1 MNERRR
7 GPGNDKGSRDGEW
20 SRTVLLP
27 PDDAGGAGEGTPEGP
42 WAGVESPSDRT
53 GGQKGRHRGGWWL
66 SVVVPGLPQLLAGR
80 VVTGGYVLLLWIG
93 GLGLGALRWGRVLA
107 APTGPLEEQ
116 VALAGLM
123 LALVGLWGWSLRDV
137 RRGSPDPDQR
147 PSQWA
152 LALRSF
158 RRNRLAVCGALA
170 VATLSLLALLA
181 PLVAPFDPTL
191 QGDLMTRRLVGPSPE
206 HLLGTDQYARDI
218 FSRLLYGARIS
229 LAIGFL
235 AVGIAVSI
243 GTLVGSVAAFA
254 GGRVDEVVMRFVDMV
269 IAFPRLV
276 LLIAVIALFRP
287 SMVVIVVVL
296 GLTQW
301 PQVARIVRGEVLS
314 VREREFVEAARAL
327 GFSRTRIVVR
337 HILPNIMAPV
347 VVVATLGIGD
357 TIILEAVL
365 SFLGL
370 GIQAPTPSWGMMVAE
385 GRSHLLGAWWIS
397 TFSGLAIVATVLSFN
412 LAGDGLRDALDPR
425 LRR

>member
-1 MNERRR
+1 MSDRRH
-7 GPGNDKGSRDGEW
+7 GSAEGEGGRDGAW
-20 SRTVLLP
+20 DRSVFLP
-27 PDDAGGAGEGTPEGP
+27 PESQVGAGEAQLPPRPPGP
-42 WAGVESPSDRT
+42 
-53 GGQKGRHRGGWWL
+53 GQPRHRGGVPL
-66 SVVVPGLPQLLAGR
+66 SVVLPGLPQLLAGR
-80 VVTGGYVLLLWIG
+80 LLMGGYALALWVGLAALVVLRSNRVLRAPFGPLDHQVAVVCLLL
-93 GLGLGALRWGRVLA
+93 V
-107 APTGPLEEQ
+107 
-116 VALAGLM
+116 
-123 LALVGLWGWSLRDV
+123 LVGLWGWSLWDV
-137 RRGSPDPDQR
+137 RRDPLEVR
-147 PSQWA
+147 PGPWR

-158 RRNRLAVCGALA
+158 RRNRLAVCGA
-170 VATLSLLALLA
+170 VSVITLTLVALLA
-181 PLVAPFDPTL
+181 PLAAPFDPTL
-191 QGDLMTRRLVGPSPE
+191 QGDLVTRRLVGPSPE
-206 HLLGTDQYARDI
+206 HLLGTDQYARDLL
-218 FSRLLYGARIS
+218 SRLLYGARIS

-243 GTLVGSVAAFA
+243 GTLVGGVAGFA
-254 GGRVDEVVMRFVDMV
+254 GGRIDDLVMRFVDMV
-269 IAFPRLV
+269 ISFPRLV

-327 GFSRTRIVVR
+327 GFSRTRIMVR
-337 HILPNIMAPV
+337 HILPNVMGPV

-357 TIILEAVL
+357 TIVLEAVL

-370 GIQAPTPSWGMMVAE
+370 GVQAPTPSWGIMVAE

>member
-1 MNERRR
+1 MTERYSGPREGEAGQDGAWNR
-7 GPGNDKGSRDGEW
+7 SVFLPPESEPGGEVEELLPDPGGLAGPG
-20 SRTVLLP
+20 TVRQR
-27 PDDAGGAGEGTPEGP
+27 GGAP
-42 WAGVESPSDRT
+42 
-53 GGQKGRHRGGWWL
+53 L
-66 SVVVPGLPQLLAGR
+66 SAVLPGLPQLLAGR
-80 VVTGGYVLLLWIG
+80 FLIGGYALALWVGLAALVVLRSDQVVT
-93 GLGLGALRWGRVLA
+93 
-107 APTGPLEEQ
+107 APAGPLDQQ
-116 VALAGLM
+116 VALACL
-123 LALVGLWGWSLRDV
+123 LLVLVGVWGWSLWDV
-137 RRGSPDPDQR
+137 RRSPVEAKPGPWR
-147 PSQWA
+147 

-158 RRNRLAVCGALA
+158 RRNRLAVCGAVA
-170 VATLSLLALLA
+170 VITLSLLALLA

-206 HLLGTDQYARDI
+206 HLLGTDQFARDI
-218 FSRLLYGARIS
+218 LSRLLYGARIS

-243 GTLVGSVAAFA
+243 GTLVGGVAAFA
-254 GGRVDEVVMRFVDMV
+254 GGRIDDLIMRFVDMV
-269 IAFPRLV
+269 ISFPRLV
-276 LLIAVIALFRP
+276 LLIAVIALFQP

-327 GFSRTRIVVR
+327 GFSRTRVMAR
-337 HILPNIMAPV
+337 HILPNVMGPV

-357 TIILEAVL
+357 TIVLEAVL

-370 GIQAPTPSWGMMVAE
+370 GVQSPTPSWGIMVAD